1 VPLEPILGD
10 HLEALRPCWVF
21 ALDDGLDDSLRLGA
35 SLVDADYGIADLLS
49 GLLAARASGNGPEA
63 LGTLRRDAY
72 MKTTLVGVHFAITG
86 FLDREIIYV
95 VVGELLPSAVARSI
109 HIGLTSG

>member
-35 SLVDADYGIADLLS
+35 SLVDADYGIADLLP

-63 LGTLRRDAY
+63 LGTLQRDGY
-72 MKTTLVGVHFAITG
+72 MKTTLVGVP
-86 FLDREIIYV
+86 
-95 VVGELLPSAVARSI
+95 LL
-109 HIGLTSG
+109 